1 MAIKKAIRQS
11 DGVVTEYHRILYIM
25 QTLNRQTS
33 IAVLSYVDEES
44 RSGEIDVESGFV
56 PYQKAKTFEFGYSP
70 DITPESAYNLI
81 KTLPEFEGAEDV

>member
-1 MAIKKAIRQS
+1 MALKKQIRQA

-33 IAVLSYVDEES
+33 IAVLSYVNEDS
-44 RSGEIDVESGFV
+44 RSGEIDIESGIK
-56 PYQKAKTFEFGYSP
+56 PYQKAETFEFEYSP
-70 DITPESAYNLI
+70 DITAESAYNLI